1 MSLKGKP
8 ITIGHKGVVNSQNID
23 ALHPVG
29 TVLSEGRKDD
39 NNIVADIILYT
50 LPTEDRELSCG
61 YTLDLDETSGVTPD
75 GEHYDAV
82 QRNIRYN
89 HLAIVHRGR
98 AGVSRLNMDGDQV
111 IEDSN
116 KEDEMVKI
124 RIDSGLE
131 YETAPEVKVYAE
143 RLAQENQDLKSE
155 MAAKDK
161 RADEDLKTIK
171 AEMAEKQKATD
182 EEISSLKA
190 EIEKLKAGKKEKE
203 AEADEAKKDC
213 EAAKAELEK
222 AKQDS
227 STLQA
232 KCDSAEADVQKLKEE
247 AEKKDEEFKAN
258 FDSAVK
264 ERIEMLSIAKAH
276 NIEKADEMNAHD
288 IKVAVIK
295 SVRGDS
301 FDLEGKDDN
310 YINVCYDLCKDDET
324 KEHDDGMSAQ
334 RQQFGKQND
343 RKDSDDSDEL
353 SVEELEKRL
362 RKDES
367 ELYLKEVK

>member
-39 NNIVADIILYT
+39 NNIVADVILYT

-61 YTLDLDETSGVTPD
+61 YTLDLDETAGVTPD

-82 QRNIRYN
+82 QKN
-89 HLAIVHRGR
+89 
-98 AGVSRLNMDGDQV
+98 GDQV

-131 YETAPEVKVYAE
+131 YEAAPEVKVYAE
-143 RLAQENQDLKSE
+143 RLAQDNQDLKAE
-155 MAAKDK
+155 MAEKTK
-161 RADEDLKTIK
+161 RADEDLKTLK
-171 AEMAEKQKATD
+171 AEMAEKQKAAD

-203 AEADEAKKDC
+203 TEADEAKKDC
-213 EAAKAELEK
+213 EAAKTELEK
-222 AKQDS
+222 AKHDS

-232 KCDSAEADVQKLKEE
+232 KCDSAEADVKKLKEE
-247 AEKKDEEFKAN
+247 AEKKDAEFKAN

-264 ERIEMLSIAKAH
+264 ERIEMLSIAKNH

-310 YINVCYDLCKDDET
+310 YINVCYDLCKDDDI
-324 KEHDDGMSAQ
+324 KEYDDGMSAQ
-334 RQQFGKQND
+334 RQQFGKKHD
-343 RKDSDDSDEL
+343 RKDSTDFDEL